1 MLDFLADYL
10 TINGVPG
17 MNALALVVVC
27 QSPEDQYYDLEVRV
41 YLDGWVEL
49 YMGGHCFKS
58 YHHGATAT

>member
-17 MNALALVVVC
+17 MKTLALVVVC

-49 YMGGHCFKS
+49 YMGGRRFKS